1 MTYNHDPLSAVSTPW
16 DAPLVPEFP
25 FQMRDVTIL
34 TTFYRTSIDAV
45 SSILPPPL
53 EPASDIVAVHLYQM
67 NDTDFFGRYQESAVQ
82 VDVHLP
88 GTEVRGAYSPY
99 LFLDSD
105 GAIAAGREVYG
116 QPKKYGSPS
125 IRVKKDLVV
134 GTVKRNGVR
143 FLRVTTPYKQRRA
156 DIAEARELF
165 DFVTN
170 INYKVI
176 PASAGGVAIREL
188 TARELEAVTVHE
200 CWRAPGTVEIS
211 PHAQAPVHRLPV
223 VEMLDAFYWSCDFT
237 LGPARVVHTYEPQ
250 SMGSAILTAANLDA
264 SLDPCGEV

>member
-1 MTYNHDPLSAVSTPW
+1 MIDRDDPLAAVSTPW

-25 FQMRDVTIL
+25 FQMRNVTIL
-34 TTFYRTSIDAV
+34 TSFYRTSLDASRSV
-45 SSILPPPL
+45 LPAPL
-53 EPASDIVAVHLYQM
+53 EPASDLVAVHLYQM
-67 NDTDFFGRYQESAVQ
+67 NDTDYFGTYQESAVQ
-82 VDVHLP
+82 IDACIP
-88 GTEVRGAYSPY
+88 GTDVRGAYSPY
-99 LFLDSD
+99 LFLNSD

-116 QPKKYGSPS
+116 QPKKFGSPS
-125 IRVKKDLVV
+125 IRVNQDLIV

-143 FLRVTTPYKQRRA
+143 FLRVTTPYKQQRA
-156 DIAEARELF
+156 DIGDAQKIF

-176 PASAGGVAIREL
+176 PAAAGGTVVREL
-188 TARELEAVTVHE
+188 TARELTDVTVHE

-237 LGPARVVHTYEPQ
+237 LGPARVVHVY
-250 SMGSAILTAANLDA
+250 
-264 SLDPCGEV
+264 

>member
-1 MTYNHDPLSAVSTPW
+1 MSYNRDPLEAFSTPW

-34 TTFYRTSIDAV
+34 TTFYRTTLAAV
-45 SSILPPPL
+45 ASVLPFPL
-53 EPASDIVAVHLYQM
+53 EPASDIVAIHLYQM
-67 NDTDFFGRYQESAVQ
+67 NDTDFFGSYEESAVQ
-82 VDVHLP
+82 TDVHIP
-88 GTEVRGAYSPY
+88 GTGVRGAYSPY
-99 LFLDSD
+99 LFLNSD
-105 GAIAAGREVYG
+105 GAIAAGREMYG
-116 QPKKYGSPS
+116 QPKKYGQPN
-125 IRVKKDLVV
+125 IRVKQDLIV

-143 FLRVTTPYKQRRA
+143 FLRVTTPYKQQRA
-156 DIAEARELF
+156 ELVDAQKIF

-176 PASAGGVAIREL
+176 PASTGGVAIREL
-188 TARELEAVTVHE
+188 TAREFDAVTVHD

-237 LGPARVVHTYEPQ
+237 LGPARVVHTY
-250 SMGSAILTAANLDA
+250 
-264 SLDPCGEV
+264 

>member
-1 MTYNHDPLSAVSTPW
+1 MTIDNHALAAVSTPW

-25 FQMRDVTIL
+25 FQMRDVRIL
-34 TTFYRTSIDAV
+34 TALYRTSIEAV
-45 SSILPPPL
+45 SGVLPSPL

-67 NDTDFFGRYQESAVQ
+67 NDTDFFGAYEESAVQ
-82 VDVHLP
+82 VDVKLP
-88 GTEVRGAYSPY
+88 GTDVRGAYSPY
-99 LFLDSD
+99 LFLNSD
-105 GAIAAGREVYG
+105 GATAAGREVYG
-116 QPKKYGSPS
+116 QPKKFGSPS
-125 IRVKKDLVV
+125 IRVKQDLIV
-134 GTVKRNGVR
+134 GTVRRNGVR

-156 DIAEARELF
+156 EIAEAREMF
-165 DFVTN
+165 DFITN

-188 TARELEAVTVHE
+188 TARELSAVTVHE

-237 LGPARVVHTYEPQ
+237 LGPARVVHTY
-250 SMGSAILTAANLDA
+250 
-264 SLDPCGEV
+264 

>member
-1 MTYNHDPLSAVSTPW
+1 MTYERDPLSSVSTPW

-34 TTFYRTSIDAV
+34 TTFYRSTFESV
-45 SSILPPPL
+45 SSVLPLPL
-53 EPASDIVAVHLYQM
+53 EPASDVVAIHLYRM
-67 NDTDFFGRYQESAVQ
+67 NDTDYFGSYSESAVQ
-82 VDVHLP
+82 VDVHIP
-88 GTEVRGAYSPY
+88 GTAVRGAYSPY
-99 LFLDSD
+99 LFLNSD

-116 QPKKYGSPS
+116 QPKKYGQPK
-125 IRVKKDLVV
+125 IRVKQDLLV

-143 FLRVTTPYKQRRA
+143 FLRVTTPYKQKA
-156 DIAEARELF
+156 AELAEAREIF

-176 PASAGGVAIREL
+176 PGSSGGVVVREL
-188 TARELEAVTVHE
+188 TARELSDVTVHH

-223 VEMLDAFYWSCDFT
+223 TEMLDAFYWSCDFT
-237 LGPARVVHTYEPQ
+237 LGPARVVHTY
-250 SMGSAILTAANLDA
+250 
-264 SLDPCGEV
+264 

>member
-1 MTYNHDPLSAVSTPW
+1 MTEKRDPLSAVSTPW

-34 TTFYRTSIDAV
+34 TTFYRTTLAAV
-45 SSILPPPL
+45 SSVLPAPL
-53 EPASDIVAVHLYQM
+53 EPGSEVVAIHLYQM
-67 NDTDFFGRYQESAVQ
+67 NDTDFFGTYQESAVQ
-82 VDVHLP
+82 VDSRIP
-88 GTEVRGAYSPY
+88 GTDVRGAYSPY

-116 QPKKYGSPS
+116 QPKKYGRPT
-125 IRVKKDLVV
+125 IRIKQDLVV

-143 FLRVTTPYKQRRA
+143 FLRVTTPYKQQRA
-156 DIAEARELF
+156 ELSDARKVF

-188 TARELEAVTVHE
+188 TARELSDVTVHE

-211 PHAQAPVHRLPV
+211 PHAQAPVYRLPV

-237 LGPARVVHTYEPQ
+237 LGPARVVHTY
-250 SMGSAILTAANLDA
+250 
-264 SLDPCGEV
+264 